1 MAGGRWLPTLIES
14 RCLTTGC
21 SRVAVIDLKGMKE
34 IGQ

>member
-1 MAGGRWLPTLIES
+1 MTDDRWLPTLSES

-21 SRVAVIDLKGMKE
+21 SRVAVNDLKGMKE